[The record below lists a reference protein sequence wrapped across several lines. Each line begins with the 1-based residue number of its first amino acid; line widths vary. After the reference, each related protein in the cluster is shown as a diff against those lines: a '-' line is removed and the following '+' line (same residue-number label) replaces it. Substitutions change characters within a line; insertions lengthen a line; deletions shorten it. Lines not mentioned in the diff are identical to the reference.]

1 MREEGSS
8 RGSLEI
14 AHAGSLSG
22 LLKDDLAP
30 RFEELT
36 GWACVGRA
44 GGSRELA
51 RQLAEGSAS
60 ADVFLSADTEVVE
73 TELMDEGRA
82 NAAAMYV
89 GFATNALV
97 IVYSEGG
104 RHAREIERVRAG
116 EATLAELLRQGLRL
130 GRSDPERDPKGYRT
144 IFAMQLLE
152 AHLGEPGLAE
162 SVLGEAQNPEQL
174 FEANEI
180 APMVGRGELD
190 LGFAYRSQAAEEGL
204 PFLALP
210 DEASLCSPEHAE
222 GYARAS
228 YRCANGTVY
237 HGQPITYAAAML
249 RESRN
254 PRGAAAFLVFLGTEA
269 AGECCRRRGFGHTY
283 SLCCGR

>member
-1 MREEGSS
+1 MREDGSS

-22 LLKDDLAP
+22 LLNDDLGP

-97 IVYSEGG
+97 IVYAEGG
-104 RHAREIERVRAG
+104 RHAGEINSRAYPRMIRSTSLTWVLFMLASCRHRNVFAVALAGPSWPPARLVR
-116 EATLAELLRQGLRL
+116 GL
-130 GRSDPERDPKGYRT
+130 S
-144 IFAMQLLE
+144 
-152 AHLGEPGLAE
+152 
-162 SVLGEAQNPEQL
+162 
-174 FEANEI
+174 
-180 APMVGRGELD
+180 
-190 LGFAYRSQAAEEGL
+190 
-204 PFLALP
+204 
-210 DEASLCSPEHAE
+210 
-222 GYARAS
+222 
-228 YRCANGTVY
+228 
-237 HGQPITYAAAML
+237 
-249 RESRN
+249 
-254 PRGAAAFLVFLGTEA
+254 
-269 AGECCRRRGFGHTY
+269 CRRRCYVGTAGVHV
-283 SLCCGR
+283 